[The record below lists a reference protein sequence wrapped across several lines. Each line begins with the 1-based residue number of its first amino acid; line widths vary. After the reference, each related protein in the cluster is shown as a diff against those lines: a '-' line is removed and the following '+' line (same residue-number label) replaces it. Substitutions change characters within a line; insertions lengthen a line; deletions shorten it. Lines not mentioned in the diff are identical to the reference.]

1 MTDMK
6 LRATVVRR
14 QDRDGIVV
22 GSWRDSLELNQAE
35 QCVYAFTHLRTTVQY
50 CTVLVY
56 TVQYCTV
63 PIPHTWYTTVA
74 ELIFVVLRTHVS
86 NEFDHHHSSASI
98 RSTVLN
104 LQCFL

>member
-35 QCVYAFTHLRTTVQY
+35 QCVYAFTHLRTISIYSTYSSYVVY
-50 CTVLVY
+50 CTSGTYL
-56 TVQYCTV
+56 
-63 PIPHTWYTTVA
+63 
-74 ELIFVVLRTHVS
+74 FVVLRTHVS

-98 RSTVLN
+98 RSTVLD

>member
-22 GSWRDSLELNQAE
+22 GSWRDSLELNRAE
-35 QCVYAFTHLRTTVQY
+35 QCVYAFTHLQY
-50 CTVLVY
+50 S
-56 TVQYCTV
+56 TV

>member
-35 QCVYAFTHLRTTVQY
+35 QCVYAFTHLRTTV
-50 CTVLVY
+50 Y
-56 TVQYCTV
+56 T
-63 PIPHTWYTTVA
+63 
-74 ELIFVVLRTHVS
+74 
-86 NEFDHHHSSASI
+86 SI
-98 RSTVLN
+98 YSTVLYSTN
-104 LQCFL
+104 SSYVV